1 MLPTDSASGV
11 DDDAAAQRR
20 RRAGVAAS
28 SIKQQSDPTPAAE
41 DVPASVYSRLE
52 RSVVAWLWLCDNTL
66 YTFAGLGK
74 KSVRMPCLLMENLV
88 FPISLSLCML
98 YAFGTLDSSA
108 VRKRAIVIWVSY
120 MLYQAILTMVIV
132 HVNDFPLAR
141 GVMLFFF
148 HLFFAAA
155 FGWLMGVL
163 RDELRAIGSID
174 ATRVKRLFEIMGLQL
189 ALVVIG
195 ATQGIKKGDLPRIAA
210 TSTFSMSLLFAWL
223 FSVAIFDVTGLDAY
237 AAATRMELRPIEGF
251 AVFFTGTLTLA
262 GLASWVL
269 SEQNKPSRKMVVAVF
284 DVFFVSLLGAYFCTA
299 RIVWVARRKRRSKV
313 GDDDLPA

>member
-1 MLPTDSASGV
+1 MVMLPTDDLALSAK
-11 DDDAAAQRR
+11 
-20 RRAGVAAS
+20 AG

-41 DVPASVYSRLE
+41 DVPASTYARLE

-98 YAFGTLDSSA
+98 YAFGTIDSSA

-132 HVNDFPLAR
+132 YVNDFPLAR
-141 GVMLFFF
+141 GVILFFF

-163 RDELRAIGSID
+163 RDELRAIGSMD
-174 ATRVKRLFEIMGLQL
+174 TTRTRIKRLFELMGLQL

-195 ATQGIKKGDLPRIAA
+195 ATQGIGKGDLPRIAA

-223 FSVAIFDVTGLDAY
+223 FSVAILDVTGLDAY

-251 AVFFTGTLTLA
+251 ALFFTGTLTLA

-269 SEQNKPSRKMVVAVF
+269 SEQNDPSRKMVVAVF
-284 DVFFVSLLGAYFCTA
+284 DVFFVSLLGAYICTA

-313 GDDDLPA
+313 SDDDPPA

>member
-98 YAFGTLDSSA
+98 YAFGTIDSSA

-141 GVMLFFF
+141 GVILFFF

-155 FGWLMGVL
+155 FGWLIGAL
-163 RDELRAIGSID
+163 RDELRALSSMDNSRI
-174 ATRVKRLFEIMGLQL
+174 KRLFELMGFQL

-195 ATQGIKKGDLPRIAA
+195 ATQGIGKGDLPRIAA
-210 TSTFSMSLLFAWL
+210 TSTFSMSLIMAWL
-223 FSVAIFDVTGLDAY
+223 FALAIFDVSGLDMTVAGI
-237 AAATRMELRPIEGF
+237 RMELRPREG
-251 AVFFTGTLTLA
+251 AALLFTGTLTLA

-269 SEQNKPSRKMVVAVF
+269 SEQNDPSRKMVVAVF
-284 DVFFVSLLGAYFCTA
+284 DVFVVALLGAYFCTA
-299 RIVWVARRKRRSKV
+299 RIIWVARRKRRSKV
-313 GDDDLPA
+313 GDDLPA

>member
-1 MLPTDSASGV
+1 MLPTDDLALSAK
-11 DDDAAAQRR
+11 
-20 RRAGVAAS
+20 AG

-41 DVPASVYSRLE
+41 DVPASTYARLE

-98 YAFGTLDSSA
+98 YAFGTIDSSA

-132 HVNDFPLAR
+132 YVNDFPLAR
-141 GVMLFFF
+141 GVILFFF

-163 RDELRAIGSID
+163 RDELRAIGSMD
-174 ATRVKRLFEIMGLQL
+174 TTRTRIKRLFELMGLQL

-195 ATQGIKKGDLPRIAA
+195 ATQGIGKGDLPRIAA

-223 FSVAIFDVTGLDAY
+223 FSVAILDVTGLDAY

-251 AVFFTGTLTLA
+251 ALFFTGTLTLA

-269 SEQNKPSRKMVVAVF
+269 SEQNDPSRKMVVAVF
-284 DVFFVSLLGAYFCTA
+284 DVFFVSLLGAYICTA

-313 GDDDLPA
+313 SDDDPPA

>member
-11 DDDAAAQRR
+11 DADAVAPAR
-20 RRAGVAAS
+20 RRAGVAAGS
-28 SIKQQSDPTPAAE
+28 TKQSAPTPAAE
-41 DVPASVYSRLE
+41 DVPASVFARLE

-98 YAFGTLDSSA
+98 YAFGTIDSSA

-141 GVMLFFF
+141 GVILFFF

-163 RDELRAIGSID
+163 RDELRAIGSMD

-237 AAATRMELRPIEGF
+237 AAATRMELRPIEG
-251 AVFFTGTLTLA
+251 AALCFTGIFVFA
-262 GLASWVL
+262 GLSSYVL
-269 SEQNKPSRKMVVAVF
+269 SEQNKPPRKMVVAVF
-284 DVFFVSLLGAYFCTA
+284 DTFAASMFVAYLCTA

-313 GDDDLPA
+313 SDDDKPA

>member
-11 DDDAAAQRR
+11 DDDAVAPAR
-20 RRAGVAAS
+20 RRAGVAAG

-41 DVPASVYSRLE
+41 DVPASVYARLE

-98 YAFGTLDSSA
+98 YAFGTIDSSA

-155 FGWLMGVL
+155 FGWLIGAL
-163 RDELRAIGSID
+163 RDELRALSSMD
-174 ATRVKRLFEIMGLQL
+174 TTRIKRIFELMGFQL

-195 ATQGIKKGDLPRIAA
+195 ATQGIGKGDLPRIAA
-210 TSTFSMSLLFAWL
+210 TSTFSMSLIMAWL
-223 FSVAIFDVTGLDAY
+223 FALAIFDVSGLDMTVAGI
-237 AAATRMELRPIEGF
+237 RMELRPREG
-251 AVFFTGTLTLA
+251 AALLFTGTLTLA

-269 SEQNKPSRKMVVAVF
+269 SEQNDPSRKMVVAVF
-284 DVFFVSLLGAYFCTA
+284 DVFVVSLLGAYFCTA
-299 RIVWVARRKRRSKV
+299 RIIWVARRRRRSKV
-313 GDDDLPA
+313 GDDLPA